1 MHTNTTYAIYW
12 LPAAGNTSPPVVT
25 GTAHVNQTLT
35 TSAGTWNGAPSGFHD
50 QWQRCSSAGTGCVN
64 ISGATAST
72 YKLTTADGAH
82 TVRSTVVATNV
93 NGASTPAASAAT
105 ALVIDVPATRK
116 LPHISGRARVG
127 KKLSGNRG
135 SWTYSPTS
143 YHDQWLRCN
152 AHGGHCSS
160 IRRATHS
167 TYRLTKRDAG
177 HRLRLRI
184 TAANAVGS
192 SVAVSAATARV
203 PAPKKR

>member
-35 TSAGTWNGAPSGFHD
+35 TSSGAWNGAPSAFHD
-50 QWQRCSSAGTGCVN
+50 QWQRCSPSGSGCVA
-64 ISGATAST
+64 IPGATANT
-72 YKLTTADGAH
+72 YKLTSADGGH
-82 TVRSTVVATNV
+82 TMRSTIVATNV
-93 NGASTPAASAAT
+93 NGPSTPAPSAAT
-105 ALVIDVPATRK
+105 APVVDVPAATK
-116 LPHISGRARVG
+116 LPHVSGRVRVG
-127 KKLSGNRG
+127 RKLSGSHG
-135 SWTYSPTS
+135 SWSYSPTS